1 MAWAHSFGLGS
12 DVVFRV
18 EKLEL
23 TDELRDVLPVPNNKL
38 DVEFVFD
45 RQARPHLI
53 LTCHQLTGD
62 ALGVGRKPSFFD
74 LPIELQASLLKRQTH
89 LATELSALHAEVH
102 LGSWVSSQHIHAH
115 VVLTLLPYFAL
126 RASALGMERYGLA
139 EVQRRA
145 HYVEKTACA
154 GLKFKNMDGPATHKA
169 AVSGEP
175 QRLANVS
182 SFEALRF
189 DADESGTAAIDMTFK
204 NAPLIKN
211 MSAAELC
218 EALAAIRGLYDA
230 LCLDG
235 AHLLFPAPALGDG
248 AQLTGAHQERVA
260 RLVVRPDLFV
270 LALPPERRLTWY
282 NAWVQGDPRAR
293 TYKEDMSLL
302 SHVPVEAGEGSSSS
316 VAPQQG
322 SPSVKRKLCKNFI
335 RTSTHLGAAG
345 MARVAIFCMSE
356 GVHVSVVRI

>member
-12 DVVFRV
+12 DIVFRA
-18 EKLEL
+18 ERLEL
-23 TDELRDVLPVPNNKL
+23 TAELRDVLLVSNDKL
-38 DVEFVFD
+38 AVEFVFD

-53 LTCHQLTGD
+53 LTCNQLTGD

-74 LPIELQASLLKRQTH
+74 LPIALQASLLERQIH
-89 LATELSALHAEVH
+89 VATELSALRTEVH
-102 LGSWVSSQHIHAH
+102 LGSWVSSKHIHAH
-115 VVLTLLPYFAL
+115 IVLSLVPYFEL
-126 RASALGMERYGLA
+126 RASVLGMERYSLA

-145 HYVEKTACA
+145 HYVEKTARD
-154 GLKFKNMDGPATHKA
+154 GLKFKIMDGSATHKA
-169 AVSGEP
+169 TISGEP
-175 QRLANVS
+175 QRLSNVS

-211 MSAAELC
+211 MSASELC

-248 AQLTGAHQERVA
+248 AQLTGAHQDRVA

-270 LALPPERRLTWY
+270 LALPPEGRLSWY

-293 TYKEDMSLL
+293 AYKEDMSLL
-302 SHVPVEAGEGSSSS
+302 SQVPAAGEGSSSS
-316 VAPQQG
+316 ITPQQG
-322 SPSVKRKLCKNFI
+322 SPSVKRKVCKNFNAPGGC
-335 RTSTHLGAAG
+335 RYD
-345 MARVAIFCMSE
+345 ARCHFLHE
-356 GVHVSVVRI
+356 